1 MFTQDYLH
9 PSRHVP
15 WGGEA
20 ELVSIVVIGQ
30 NWTGAAFVW
39 TFAATQGGAAV
50 ITLTSQAPLIEGVS
64 ASYDAGYVHPET
76 GQIIG
81 ATTIVPLILE
91 ATLEAL
97 VWADPLVAK
106 SFAHDLLVTPLGR
119 FQRSYCKGT
128 LTIEPGVG
136 D

>member
-1 MFTQDYLH
+1 MFNRDYIH
-9 PSRHVP
+9 PSRHAP

-20 ELVSIVVIGQ
+20 ELVSIVVIGED
-30 NWTGAAFVW
+30 WSAAAFVW
-39 TFAATQGGAAV
+39 TFAATEGGAAV
-50 ITLTSQAPLIEGVS
+50 MTLTSQPPGVEGVS

-81 ATTIVPLILE
+81 ATTIVPLIPE
-91 ATLEAL
+91 ATIEAL
-97 VWADPLVAK
+97 VWADPLLAK
-106 SFAHDLLVTPLGR
+106 SYAHDLLVTPVGR
-119 FQRSYCKGT
+119 YQRTYCKGT